1 MGDPDCR
8 EADAGGLQGK
18 SVTSVNRLCR
28 KEDGVF
34 IRILS
39 GFRHGGLHEEV
50 CHRDV
55 RQ

>member
-1 MGDPDCR
+1 MTDPDPR

-18 SVTSVNRLCR
+18 PVRSANSFSR

-34 IRILS
+34 LRILS
-39 GFRHGGLHEEV
+39 GLRHGELHEEV
-50 CHRDV
+50 CYRDV